1 MPSAARGNLANRF
14 QDIEQL
20 LNAHTAIVQI
30 SKASRIANATAG
42 SPTAALNALV
52 TNPGR
57 GRPRQVDALNRA
69 AFILSISH
77 FQGYIDELH
86 NEMGLIVLSGRA
98 ANPAKTIKLVG
109 NNRANPHVDVINKM
123 FAGIGIYDL
132 MDTIS
137 WQNCSNESV
146 RSRLKSYLET
156 RNCIAHGTRST
167 ITKKQVE
174 TVKKFLLLLGD
185 NIDDVVKLKAHAI
198 TGQAPWT

>member
-1 MPSAARGNLANRF
+1 MPSASRGNLVNRF

-20 LNAHTAIVQI
+20 LNAHTAIVKI
-30 SKASRIANATAG
+30 SNASRIANAPAG
-42 SPTAALNALV
+42 SPTVALNALV

-69 AFILSISH
+69 AFILCTSH

-86 NEMGLIVLSGRA
+86 SETGLIVLSGRA
-98 ANPAKTIKLVG
+98 ADPAKTIKLVG
-109 NNRANPHVDVINKM
+109 NSRANPHVDVINKM

-132 MDTIS
+132 MDAIS

-146 RSRLKSYLET
+146 KGRLKSYLET
-156 RNCIAHGTRST
+156 RNSIAHGTRSN
-167 ITKKQVE
+167 ITKAQVQ

-185 NIDDVVKLKAHAI
+185 NIDDAVKLKSQAI
-198 TGQAPWT
+198 TGQTPWP